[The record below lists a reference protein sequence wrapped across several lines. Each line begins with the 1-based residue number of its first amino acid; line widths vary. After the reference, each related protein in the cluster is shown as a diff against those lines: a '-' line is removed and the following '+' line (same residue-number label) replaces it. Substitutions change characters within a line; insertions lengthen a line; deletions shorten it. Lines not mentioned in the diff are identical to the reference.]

1 MRATSSLLL
10 VATCALVG
18 LAAAAPAAP
27 HASPAALKPSPPK
40 PPASKPAAPPAAAA
54 AAPAPEAIKP
64 EPFSD
69 LPGIAS
75 LAAAD
80 TKAAAKAADAQ
91 AKAAEAAA
99 KSSFL
104 RGGAAAAAV
113 DPDVYHYD
121 ISADFWLNAHNEV
134 YRPRHRSPPVQW
146 DEFLASQAQ
155 AWCEVQAQRLTP
167 QMLKPQHPAMGE
179 EREHFLSDTQGD
191 YAGQNLAVVVTPTPG
206 LDPAHARHVANAAAA
221 QWYGEAKK
229 YNFKSPVM
237 DMGTFQFTQ
246 LVWRSSTRVGC
257 GAARIGG
264 VSSLG

>member
-1 MRATSSLLL
+1 M
-10 VATCALVG
+10 
-18 LAAAAPAAP
+18 
-27 HASPAALKPSPPK
+27 
-40 PPASKPAAPPAAAA
+40 
-54 AAPAPEAIKP
+54 
-64 EPFSD
+64 
-69 LPGIAS
+69 
-75 LAAAD
+75 
-80 TKAAAKAADAQ
+80 
-91 AKAAEAAA
+91 
-99 KSSFL
+99 
-104 RGGAAAAAV
+104 

-221 QWYGEAKK
+221 QIIA
-229 YNFKSPVM
+229 
-237 DMGTFQFTQ
+237 
-246 LVWRSSTRVGC
+246 
-257 GAARIGG
+257 AARADARDERRGAHAQGRGVAALPRFEGG
-264 VSSLG
+264 RGAGHARHGLQRLHARLFHIARHHPG